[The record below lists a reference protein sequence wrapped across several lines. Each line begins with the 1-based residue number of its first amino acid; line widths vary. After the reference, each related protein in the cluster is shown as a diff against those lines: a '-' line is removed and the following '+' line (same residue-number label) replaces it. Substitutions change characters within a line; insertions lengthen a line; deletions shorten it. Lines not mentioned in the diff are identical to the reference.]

1 MITVQFYSQ
10 AGLLTGFSLDGH
22 AGRGEEGEDL
32 LCASVSSA
40 AYMTAN
46 TITDVM
52 RIQTHVEVDDGHM
65 RLLLS
70 QEEAQRAQ
78 TLSKGFELHMV
89 SLSEDYP
96 ENVKVKYGGVR
107 NA

>member
-1 MITVQFYSQ
+1 MITVKFYAQ
-10 AGLLTGFSLDGH
+10 AGLLAGFSLDGH

-52 RIQTHVEVDDGHM
+52 HIQTNVEVADGHM

-70 QEEAQRAQ
+70 QDEAQRAQ
-78 TLSKGFELHMV
+78 TLFKGFEMHMV
-89 SLSEDYP
+89 SLAEDYP
-96 ENVKVKYGGVR
+96 KNVKVKYGGVR

>member
-1 MITVQFYSQ
+1 MITVKFYSQ
-10 AGLLTGFSLDGH
+10 AGLLVGFSLDGH

-46 TITDVM
+46 TITDVLH
-52 RIQTHVEVDDGHM
+52 IQTDLEVGEGHM

-70 QEEAQRAQ
+70 PEEAQRAQ
-78 TLSKGFELHMV
+78 ALFKGFGLHLA
-89 SLSEDYP
+89 SLAEDYP

>member
-52 RIQTHVEVDDGHM
+52 RIC
-65 RLLLS
+65 
-70 QEEAQRAQ
+70 
-78 TLSKGFELHMV
+78 
-89 SLSEDYP
+89 
-96 ENVKVKYGGVR
+96 
-107 NA
+107 

>member
-52 RIQTHVEVDDGHM
+52 RIQTHV

-78 TLSKGFELHMV
+78 TLLKGFELHMV

>member
-1 MITVQFYSQ
+1 MAVSYTH
-10 AGLLTGFSLDGH
+10 LDVYK
-22 AGRGEEGEDL
+22 R
-32 LCASVSSA
+32 
-40 AYMTAN
+40 
-46 TITDVM
+46 
-52 RIQTHVEVDDGHM
+52 QHVEVDDGHM

-78 TLSKGFELHMV
+78 TLLKGFELHMV

>member
-52 RIQTHVEVDDGHM
+52 RIQTHVEVG
-65 RLLLS
+65 RRPYAAAAL
-70 QEEAQRAQ
+70 
-78 TLSKGFELHMV
+78 
-89 SLSEDYP
+89 P
-96 ENVKVKYGGVR
+96 GGGTACTDTIKRV
-107 NA
+107 

>member
-52 RIQTHVEVDDGHM
+52 RIQTHVEVDDGH
-65 RLLLS
+65 S
-70 QEEAQRAQ
+70 GCCSPEEHAC
-78 TLSKGFELHMV
+78 T
-89 SLSEDYP
+89 D
-96 ENVKVKYGGVR
+96 
-107 NA
+107 

>member
-1 MITVQFYSQ
+1 MITAQFYTQ
-10 AGLLTGFSLDGH
+10 AGLLAGFSLDGH

-40 AYMTAN
+40 AYMAAN
-46 TITDVM
+46 TITDVLH
-52 RIQTHVEVDDGHM
+52 IHTHVEVGGGHM

-70 QEEAQRAQ
+70 QEEAERAQ
-78 TLSKGFELHMV
+78 ALLKGLELHLL
-89 SLSEDYP
+89 SLAEDYP
-96 ENVKVKYGGVR
+96 KNVKVKYGGVR

>member
-78 TLSKGFELHMV
+78 TLLKGFELHM
-89 SLSEDYP
+89 SPCRRTTRKMS
-96 ENVKVKYGGVR
+96 K
-107 NA
+107 

>member
-1 MITVQFYSQ
+1 
-10 AGLLTGFSLDGH
+10 
-22 AGRGEEGEDL
+22 
-32 LCASVSSA
+32 
-40 AYMTAN
+40 
-46 TITDVM
+46 
-52 RIQTHVEVDDGHM
+52 M

-78 TLSKGFELHMV
+78 TLLKGFELHMV

>member
-1 MITVQFYSQ
+1 MITVQFTTQ

-22 AGRGEEGEDL
+22 AGRGKEGEDL

-46 TITDVM
+46 TITDVLHM
-52 RIQTHVEVDDGHM
+52 QTPVEVGDGHM
-65 RLLLS
+65 RLLLP
-70 QEEAQRAQ
+70 QDEAQRAQ
-78 TLSKGFELHMV
+78 ILLKGFELHMV
-89 SLSEDYP
+89 SLAEDYP
-96 ENVKVKYGGVR
+96 KNVKVKYGGVR